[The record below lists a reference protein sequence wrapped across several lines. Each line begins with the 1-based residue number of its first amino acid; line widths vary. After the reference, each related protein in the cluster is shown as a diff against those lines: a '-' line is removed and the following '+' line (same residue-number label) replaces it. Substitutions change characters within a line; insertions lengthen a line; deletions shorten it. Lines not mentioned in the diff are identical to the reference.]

1 MMQRLILFFIV
12 LFFSLNLSAQCF
24 WLFQLEHNSSIIHE
38 LAEVKLRYKNKNDKW
53 VRLKK
58 ADIFY
63 GNQPELGVNHYY
75 HLKIPNF
82 VKEFELEIKNQRYF
96 RKFSIFS
103 IPDTM
108 ANGTLVL
115 MNNVSMGSGNK
126 RIPFVY
132 AISKLHRVALDTN
145 LITLDKVGHI
155 PLLKSKRNFYDTEG
169 EIKVDLKSVSEDHSG
184 FVIPGCG
191 APGTRYVVQ
200 RWMQGDWYNY
210 INTWEHKCVTTYHD
224 VNSHVYAFRIGEKGI
239 YRLLLKGIK
248 YKNRTMDDFYSNV
261 FIVR

>member
-1 MMQRLILFFIV
+1 MWRLILVFLV
-12 LFFSLNLSAQCF
+12 LSFKLSLSAQSY
-24 WLFQLEHNSSIIHE
+24 WVFQLEHNSSIIHE
-38 LAEVKLRYKNKNDKW
+38 LAEVKLRYKNKNNKW

-63 GNQPELGVNHYY
+63 GNQPELGVNFYY
-75 HLKIPNF
+75 HLKIPSF
-82 VKEFELEIKNQRYF
+82 VKEFELEVKNQTYY

-108 ANGTLVL
+108 AIGTIVM

-126 RIPFVY
+126 KIPFVY
-132 AISKLHRVALDTN
+132 AISKLHRLPLDTN
-145 LITLDKVGHI
+145 LIPLDKVGQL
-155 PLLKSKRNFYDTEG
+155 PSLKSKRNFYDIDV
-169 EIKVDLKSVSEDHSG
+169 EIKVDLNSVSEDHSG

-210 INTWEHKCVTTYHD
+210 INTWEHKCVTTFHD
-224 VNSHVYAFRIGEKGI
+224 VNSHVYAFRLGEKGI
-239 YRLLLKGIK
+239 YRLLLKGVK
-248 YKNRTMDDFYSNV
+248 HNNQSMGDFYSNV